1 MVPRRAFRWAAFAIL
16 MGCSERDRFTFA
28 SEDPGNG
35 AGPRTMIDVPS
46 AGDTVVVEGDLV
58 IVSGRTV
65 DPDGV
70 DRVFFQVTG
79 VGLSFAP
86 LDGDGADT
94 VHFGLPIPTLNH
106 GGDTVTVQVY
116 GVDRL
121 GDEGPRSVR
130 RLRIH

>member
-1 MVPRRAFRWAAFAIL
+1 
-16 MGCSERDRFTFA
+16 MGCSERDRLTFPTDEA
-28 SEDPGNG
+28 GNG

-58 IVSGRTV
+58 VVSGRTV

-70 DRVFFQVTG
+70 DKVFFQVTG
-79 VGLSFAP
+79 LGLSFPP

-94 VHFGLPIPTLNH
+94 VHFGLPFSTLNH
-106 GGDTVTVQVY
+106 SGDTVIVQIY

-121 GDEGPRSVR
+121 GDEGSRSVR
-130 RLRIH
+130 RLRIQ